1 MINNEIFYL
10 FAIISVGY
18 IFGNIKIKGF
28 SLDIT
33 AMLIVALIAGHYGLV
48 ISDSFKF
55 FGLAIFIY
63 AVGLQS
69 GPGFFENIKKDGVRL
84 NLLAI
89 AVVSIIFFSILLLG
103 KFFEMPI
110 TVIDGIYT
118 GSLTS
123 VPSLAAALE
132 VKDDPVM
139 SVMFG
144 LVYPFG
150 IVLTVLYIR
159 LLPLIFRVDLEK
171 ELKDYETKQQNK
183 YPNIETKNFKITNEN
198 FKKNNFAYKF
208 QIENMTGTII
218 ERIEFHEKEYSNID
232 KDNPIL
238 HYQDVIRASG
248 TQKELEKL
256 GLILGEEVA
265 QTHEFNDDMG
275 VYRLLV
281 SSKDVVGKKIAALG
295 QLRTL
300 KAVIT
305 KVRRSG
311 IDITPHPSLT
321 LRVGDK
327 LYVVAPKEYED
338 KVKTLIGDDLLKYP
352 AADFLPVALG
362 IVIGIFIGSI
372 PIGLPIIGEM
382 KLSFVGGILLTAIV
396 LGRKGRTGPIVWQLS
411 PHSTSMLKTLG
422 QLIFVAT
429 IGTNAGK
436 YLLESIATNGFLPVY
451 IGVFGLI
458 FSLSIMAFICRVILK
473 MNFLNILGL
482 LSGAMTS
489 TPTLGMSNNITKSDI
504 PSIAYAAVYPTS
516 LVLALLFA
524 QLGVK
529 LF

>member
-1 MINNEIFYL
+1 MINSEIFYL
-10 FAIISVGY
+10 FSIISVGY

-33 AMLIVALIAGHYGLV
+33 AMLIVALIAGHYGMV

-69 GPGFFENIKKDGVRL
+69 GPGFFESIKKDGVRL
-84 NLLAI
+84 NFLA
-89 AVVSIIFFSILLLG
+89 VTLVCMIFFSIFVVGKYLG
-103 KFFEMPI
+103 LSV
-110 TVIDGIYT
+110 TVIDGIFT

-132 VKDDPVM
+132 IKDDPVM

-150 IVLTVLYIR
+150 IVATVLYIR
-159 LLPLIFRVDLEK
+159 LLPILFRVDLSK
-171 ELKDYETKQQNK
+171 ELEKYEKKQRTK
-183 YPNIETKNFKITNEN
+183 YPDILTKNFKITNEN
-198 FKKNNFAYKF
+198 FKNDFAYKI

-218 ERIEFHEKEYSNID
+218 ERIEFSDKNYSNID
-232 KDNPIL
+232 EDNPIL
-238 HYQDVIRASG
+238 HYGDVVRASG
-248 TQKELEKL
+248 TERELSKL
-256 GLILGEEVA
+256 RLILGEEVA
-265 QTHEFNDDMG
+265 ETHEFQDDMG

-281 SSKDVVGKKIAALG
+281 SSKEIVGKKIATIG
-295 QLRTL
+295 QLKALR
-300 KAVIT
+300 AVIT

-321 LRVGDK
+321 LRLGDK
-327 LYVVAPKEYED
+327 LYVVAPREYED
-338 KVKTLIGDDLLKYP
+338 KVKHIIGDDLLKYP

-372 PIGLPIIGEM
+372 PVGLPIIGDV
-382 KLSFVGGILLTAIV
+382 KLSFVGGILLTALI
-396 LGRKGRTGPIVWQLS
+396 LGRKGRTGAIVWQLS

-436 YLLESIATNGFLPVY
+436 YLVQSIATNGFMPIY
-451 IGVFGLI
+451 IGIFGLI
-458 FSLSIMAFICRVILK
+458 FSLTFMAFLCRFVFK

-489 TPTLGMSNNITKSDI
+489 TPTLSMSNNITKSDI

-516 LVLALLFA
+516 LVLALLLA